1 MYANKYKMKYWGL
14 KRTKKNDDSDDEED
28 DDSKVKICKNHI
40 YFYSDVAP
48 KAILKLNQAIDDLNE
63 PGKMYPEI
71 FIHINSYGGYVYDAL
86 SAVDRIVASETPVT
100 TIIEGIAAS
109 AATMISICADHRQI
123 RPNSVM
129 LIHQLRGGTYGKKC
143 DLDDEYK
150 NLNRLEKRLTSL
162 YQEHT
167 TLSKKKLKEMM
178 SKELEYEPDDCV
190 KYGLVDEILTRKR
203 KRDD

>member
-1 MYANKYKMKYWGL
+1 MKYWGL
-14 KRTKKNDDSDDEED
+14 KRKKKNDDDDDDDDDE
-28 DDSKVKICKNHI
+28 SKVKVCKNHI
-40 YFYSDVAP
+40 YFYADVAP
-48 KAILKLNQAIDDLNE
+48 KAILKLNQAIDALNE
-63 PGKMYPEI
+63 PGKMYSEI

-86 SAVDRIVASETPVT
+86 STVDRIIASETPVT

-143 DLDDEYK
+143 DFDDEYH
-150 NLNRLEKRLTSL
+150 NLNKLEKRLTKL

-178 SKELEYEPDDCV
+178 SKELEYEPTECE
-190 KYGLVDEILTRKR
+190 KLGLVDEILTRKR
-203 KRDD
+203 KREN

>member
-1 MYANKYKMKYWGL
+1 MKYWGL
-14 KRTKKNDDSDDEED
+14 KRKKKNDDDDDDDDDE
-28 DDSKVKICKNHI
+28 SKVKVCKNHI
-40 YFYSDVAP
+40 YFYADVAP
-48 KAILKLNQAIDDLNE
+48 KAILKLNQAIDALNE
-63 PGKMYPEI
+63 PGKMYSEI

-86 SAVDRIVASETPVT
+86 STVDRIIASETPVT

-143 DLDDEYK
+143 DFDDEYN
-150 NLNRLEKRLTSL
+150 NLNKLEKRLTKL
-162 YQEHT
+162 YLEHT

-178 SKELEYEPDDCV
+178 SKELEYEPTECE
-190 KYGLVDEILTRKR
+190 KLGLVDEILTRKR
-203 KRDD
+203 KREN